1 MELTS
6 VQKEILSTLISLYRR
21 NLRSIRGEE
30 IAAILERNPGTIRN
44 QMQSLKAL
52 QLVEGVPG
60 PKGGYRATSAA
71 YRELELDTIAEEAHV
86 VLMKNGAEVSD
97 ILIEEID
104 FTTVA
109 HPDVCSAAIKVIGN
123 IREFE
128 IGDSIKLGPTPVNN
142 LTIKGTVCGRN
153 DAENKFI
160 VLVSEM
166 ISLPKAPVSEYASR
180 ELITIDVDA
189 PLEEVAKTLIDN
201 NIEGALVKQGET
213 LVGVV
218 TLKDLGKAVAFRNY
232 GSAGDIMSRTL
243 LSVEDDRPVY
253 EAIRLLQEHHVG
265 RLLVTNNGLPTG
277 VITRTDVL
285 REILNS
291 VMPA

>member
-21 NLRSIRGEE
+21 KPRSIRGEE
-30 IAAILERNPGTIRN
+30 IAEILGRNPGTIRN

-60 PKGGYRATSAA
+60 PKGGYKATSAA
-71 YRELELDTIAEEAHV
+71 YRELELDTMTEEAHV
-86 VLMKNGAEVSD
+86 VLIKNNAEVPD
-97 ILIEEID
+97 VLIEEID

-109 HPDVCSAAIKVIGN
+109 HPDVCSAAIKIIGN
-123 IREFE
+123 IREFD
-128 IGDSIKLGPTPVNN
+128 IGDILKLGPTPVNN
-142 LTIKGTVCGRN
+142 LTIRGTVCGR
-153 DAENKFI
+153 DEAENKLI

-166 ISLPKAPVSEYASR
+166 ISLPKAPVSEYASND
-180 ELITIDVDA
+180 LVTIDIDA
-189 PLEEVAKTLIDN
+189 PLQEVARTFIDH
-201 NIEGALVKQGET
+201 NIQGAPVKQGKK

-218 TLKDLGKAVAFRNY
+218 TLEDLAKAVSVGNR
-232 GSAGDIMSRTL
+232 GSAGDIMSRDL

-265 RLLVTNNGLPTG
+265 RLLVTNNGSPTG

-285 REILNS
+285 RGILNS
-291 VMPA
+291 VMLA

>member
-6 VQKEILSTLISLYRR
+6 VQKEILNTLISLYRR

-30 IAAILERNPGTIRN
+30 IAAILGRNPGTIRN

-71 YRELELDTIAEEAHV
+71 YRELELDTMAEEAHV
-86 VLMKNGAEVSD
+86 VMTKNGVEVRD
-97 ILIEEID
+97 VLIEEID
-104 FTTVA
+104 FTTIA

-123 IREFE
+123 VREFE

-166 ISLPKAPVSEYASR
+166 ISLPKAPVSEYASSN
-180 ELITIDVDA
+180 LVTVDVDA
-189 PLEEVAKTLIDN
+189 PLEEVARTLIDH
-201 NIEGALVKQGET
+201 NIEGAPVKQGEK

-218 TLKDLGKAVAFRNY
+218 TVRDLGKAVAFGKR
-232 GSAGDIMSRTL
+232 GSAGNIMSRNL
-243 LSVEDDRPVY
+243 LSVEDDGPVY

-265 RLLVTNNGLPTG
+265 RLLVTHNGLPTG

-285 REILNS
+285 EILNS
-291 VMPA
+291 VMSA